1 MVLITGAAGG
11 LGRAMAMECAR
22 RGFSLFLT
30 DRDAEGLTRIERG
43 VSLAHGVKVF
53 TFACDLTDGGEVEA
67 LFEAIG
73 QTGEPPD
80 MLCNVAG
87 VDFEGGFLERD
98 SARLLSIVR
107 LNVEATLLVTHAA
120 LARRSPGGGFTIITV
135 CSLASVCPMP
145 LKATYAASK
154 RFLLD
159 FSIAL
164 GQELKHDNVRVLA
177 LCPGGMPTTESALSG
192 IDAQGF
198 WGRITSNSLGTIARN
213 TIDRALAGKRVYVPG
228 VVNRVLS
235 AFSRI
240 VPPVLAARLLHRR
253 WAAAQKKWL
262 TNA

>member
-22 RGFSLFLT
+22 RGYTLFLT
-30 DRDAEGLTRIERG
+30 DRDAEGLARIERG
-43 VSLAHGVKVF
+43 AFLAHGVNVH
-53 TFACDLTDGGEVEA
+53 TFACDLTDSGEVNA
-67 LFEAIG
+67 LFQAVER
-73 QTGEPPD
+73 TGETLD
-80 MLCNVAG
+80 MLLNVAG

-98 SARLLSIVR
+98 SARLLTIVR

-120 LARRSPGGGFTIITV
+120 LFRRAAGANFTVVTV

-164 GQELKHDNVRVLA
+164 GQELAHENVHVLA
-177 LCPGGMPTTESALSG
+177 LCPGGMPTTGEALSG
-192 IDAQGF
+192 IEAQGL

-228 VVNRVLS
+228 AVNRVL
-235 AFSRI
+235 ATLSRM
-240 VPPVLAARLLHRR
+240 VPPILAARLIHRR
-253 WAAAQKKWL
+253 WTAAQKKWL
-262 TNA
+262 RA

>member
-11 LGRAMAMECAR
+11 LGRAMAMDCAR
-22 RGFSLFLT
+22 RGLSLFLT
-30 DRDAEGLTRIERG
+30 DRDAEGLLRIERG
-43 VSLAHGVKVF
+43 VSLAYGVKTH
-53 TFACDLTDGGEVEA
+53 TFACDLTDSGEVDM
-67 LFEAIG
+67 LFRAIG
-73 QTGEPPD
+73 ETGEPLH

-98 SARLLSIVR
+98 SARLSRIVR

-120 LARRSPGGGFTIITV
+120 LERRMRDAAFTVITV

-177 LCPGGMPTTESALSG
+177 LCPGGMPTTEAALSG

-198 WGRITSNSLGTIARN
+198 WGRVTSNSLGTIARR
-213 TIDRALAGKRVYVPG
+213 TIDRAFAGRRVYVPG
-228 VVNRVLS
+228 IVNRILS

-240 VPPVLAARLLHRR
+240 VPPVLAARLVYHR
-253 WAAAQKKWL
+253 WAMAQKKWL
-262 TNA
+262 IDA

>member
-30 DRDAEGLTRIERG
+30 DLDEEGLKHIVCG
-43 VSLAHGVKVF
+43 VFLAYGVR
-53 TFACDLTDGGEVEA
+53 TSAFACDLTDNGEVEA
-67 LFEAIG
+67 LFAAVEAA
-73 QTGEPPD
+73 GEPVD
-80 MLCNVAG
+80 MLFNVAG

-107 LNVEATLLVTHAA
+107 LNIEATLLVTHAA
-120 LARRSPGGGFTIITV
+120 LARRALNAPFRIVTV

-164 GQELKHDNVRVLA
+164 GQELGQDNVHVLA
-177 LCPGGMPTTESALSG
+177 LCPGGMPTTREALSG
-192 IDAQGF
+192 IDAQGL
-198 WGRITSNSLGTIARN
+198 WGRITSNSLGTIARK
-213 TIDRALAGKRVYVPG
+213 TVDRSLAGKRVYVPG
-228 VVNRVLS
+228 LVNRTLASLS
-235 AFSRI
+235 RMI
-240 VPPVLAARLLHRR
+240 PPVFAARLIHRR
-253 WAAAQKKWL
+253 WAAAQKKWFSV
-262 TNA
+262 